1 MPQVSAALVRS
12 APSSTIA
19 RHSIRRAA
27 ETSLALVAAAR
38 SSDAV
43 KSTRVIAIALP
54 IDAAPLQEPASSQSF
69 ADLGIPA
76 SQLQGPAVLL
86 AADGLRG
93 IGTNGPPIGAAGAG
107 RGDG

>member
-1 MPQVSAALVRS
+1 MPQLSAALVRS

-27 ETSLALVAAAR
+27 ATSWALVAAAR

-43 KSTRVIAIALP
+43 KSSRVIAIALP
-54 IDAAPLQEPASSQSF
+54 IDAAPLQEPASSQRF

-76 SQLQGPAVLL
+76 SQIQGPLVLL
-86 AADGLRG
+86 FDDGGWGYSAWTLLL
-93 IGTNGPPIGAAGAG
+93 AV
-107 RGDG
+107 